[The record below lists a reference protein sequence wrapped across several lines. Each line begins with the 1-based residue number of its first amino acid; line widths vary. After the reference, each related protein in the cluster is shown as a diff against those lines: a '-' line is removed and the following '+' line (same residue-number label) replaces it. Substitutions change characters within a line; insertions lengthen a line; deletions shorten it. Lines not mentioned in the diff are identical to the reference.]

1 MSLDPNFAMEQEK
14 KLRQLFELAEDNQ
27 LAVQDAIACLTAE
40 REAFAKERAALTK
53 ATVDSADVSNTL
65 RRTATEAIP
74 AIEAAAEKAIQSS
87 MGHVLGLTA
96 DAAAPQWGKAA
107 NTVLERF
114 GEVVRLAGV
123 VEERVR
129 RVGYRHAWQWTAL
142 CVLGVAATL
151 AVATTGVQQIRA
163 QQAELQRQQSELQ
176 AQKTAFSEEMAR
188 MQASVTF
195 LEKRG
200 GRIRLE
206 KCGPEQRVCIEVTPD
221 QGNGRNNFRG
231 VWSDKSNER
240 SFVIPKGY

>member
-1 MSLDPNFAMEQEK
+1 MNPDPDFAIEQEK
-14 KLRQLFELAEDNQ
+14 KLRQLFDLAEDNQ

-40 REAFAKERAALTK
+40 REAFAKERAVLTK
-53 ATVDSADVSNTL
+53 ATVDSAEVSNTL
-65 RRTATEAIP
+65 RRTAAEAIP

-87 MGHVLGLTA
+87 LGHVLGVTA

-107 NTVLERF
+107 NTVLERL
-114 GEVVRLAGV
+114 GDVVRMASL

-129 RVGYRHAWQWTAL
+129 RVGHRHVWQWTAMCL
-142 CVLGVAATL
+142 LGVAASIV
-151 AVATTGVQQIRA
+151 VAATGVHQIRT
-163 QQAELQRQQSELQ
+163 QQAELQRQQAELQ

-206 KCGPEQRVCIEVTPD
+206 RCGPEQRVCIEVTPD
-221 QGNGRNNFRG
+221 QGNGRHNFRG
-231 VWSDKSNER
+231 VWLDKTNER